1 MAAMRP
7 IRPALL
13 GAALAFAALAVQA
26 APAPARKSAP
36 PAPPAATAGDPAP
49 PDMLDDKSVAA
60 WVAQNLKGEGWILVN
75 YDAEGVRL
83 ATPDGVSLMSDGLV
97 ETDIRHELFTPIDLK
112 AGRARSGL
120 AHWVVNC
127 HERVFSV
134 VKATMYEHN
143 NLQGEVA
150 TRHGQRHDWQAP
162 VASENDTLDAV
173 CEAIRSGK
181 RLDGEL
187 RPAKPS

>member
-7 IRPALL
+7 IRSAVLAAAVALV
-13 GAALAFAALAVQA
+13 ALSARA
-26 APAPARKSAP
+26 APGHAQKSAP
-36 PAPPAATAGDPAP
+36 AAPPAASAGDPAP
-49 PDMLDDKSVAA
+49 PDMLDDRSVAA
-60 WVAQNLKGEGWILVN
+60 WVAQNLKGEGWVLVN

-97 ETDIRHELFTPIDLK
+97 ETDIRHELFTPIDLQ

-120 AHWVVNC
+120 AHWVVDC
-127 HERVFSV
+127 HQRVFSV
-134 VKATMYEHN
+134 VRATMYAHN

-181 RLDGEL
+181 RLDGVR
-187 RPAKPS
+187 RPVKPT